1 METKIKLNR
10 LTLTN
15 FKGFA
20 KADKFFSDREEIAA
34 ENGQG
39 KTTLRDAWFWLLG
52 FNVNDVIPCK
62 DNKEI
67 PNLEIKVEA
76 EISITTSTGEF
87 TYNLTRVQ
95 KELRKTNKD
104 TGIEEKVNNES
115 TYFIDGVPFILK
127 TYKDK
132 IAELFCVPYEK
143 LQMLCVKEYFNTDNG
158 EKWKWAHR
166 RKELFD
172 ICHVDT
178 VLAEM
183 TSKEC
188 YSLIAPD
195 LAKRLSTTDI
205 KKAIKRELSGYAT
218 EKERNAVLIAD
229 KQNEM
234 AKYGS
239 YDFAAL
245 EEEKAYLETKLT
257 QLTLQAAKGDSNSN
271 EELNTLQQQKSELQT
286 KLFSLRAAVAHDK
299 SDLDT
304 KITFVLG
311 EMRKIQTKG
320 EQLKQEMQA
329 AKTLV
334 QKLEAE
340 NDKLEIST
348 WSGSTVCPTCGQP
361 IPQDRIE
368 ASRAAFEKDRTERIA
383 ANSKTIDEQIDYL
396 SGAKTALTELRD
408 TYATLSSQCDAYKA
422 ELAEKSKP
430 NKEIADLSEQIAKI
444 EELIKGITAEER
456 KETDISD
463 IIAPIKQR
471 ISELTTL
478 ISYKKIVADFAAR
491 VEQLKALNRD
501 ITDKEMLA
509 KTKVKQI
516 DDYVREQVKLVTDVV
531 NSKFGNGVSFS
542 LFSELYAGSEH
553 DIKEECVCMLHG
565 KTYSEMS
572 YGERYYADLV
582 VTEALQTEYGVNLP
596 IFLDNAECYTGEVK
610 SDRQLIM
617 LYAKKGVF
625 LDGVK
630 IEVIL

>member
-1 METKIKLNR
+1 MNAKITLKR

-20 KADKFFSDREEIAA
+20 KADKFFSEREEIAA

-52 FNVNDVIPCK
+52 FNVNDVIPCV

-76 EISITTSTGEF
+76 EVAISVPTGEF
-87 TYNLTRVQ
+87 TYTFTRVQ

-115 TYFIDGVPFILK
+115 TYSIDQVPFTLK
-127 TYKDK
+127 NYKDK

-143 LQMLCVKEYFNTDNG
+143 LQMLCVKEFFNTDNG
-158 EKWKWAHR
+158 EKWKWTHR

-271 EELNTLQQQKSELQT
+271 EELNTLQQQKSELKT

-422 ELAEKSKP
+422 ELEEKTKP

-516 DDYVREQVKLVTDVV
+516 DDYVREQVQLVTDVV

-582 VTEALQTEYGVNLP
+582 VTEALQTE
-596 IFLDNAECYTGEVK
+596 C
-610 SDRQLIM
+610 
-617 LYAKKGVF
+617 LYSSITQSAIRAK
-625 LDGVK
+625 
-630 IEVIL
+630 